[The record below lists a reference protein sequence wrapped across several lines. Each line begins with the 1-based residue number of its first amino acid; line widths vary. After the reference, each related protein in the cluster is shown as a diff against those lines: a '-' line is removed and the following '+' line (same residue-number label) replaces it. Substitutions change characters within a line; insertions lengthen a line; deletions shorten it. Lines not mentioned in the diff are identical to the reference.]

1 MVVWA
6 ERIAPNGGALQH
18 MDENRRA
25 GDDADDMYT
34 IEDTGG
40 SIEEIER
47 EMRET
52 AEEAVTEGPGAPAGD
67 AATDDDA
74 LRRENQDLKNR
85 YLRTLADFDNLRK
98 RTEREKA
105 DFFRYA
111 TAAVLKDLL
120 PILDNFDRAM
130 EHSDADDE
138 FHKGVELIYKQL
150 YDVLYRNGLRPID
163 EVGVH
168 FDPNIHEAVVREED
182 PSVPSHTVTMI
193 LQKGYFL
200 HDRLLRPAMVK
211 VAVGGPD
218 QPA

>member
-1 MVVWA
+1 MGAWA
-6 ERIAPNGGALQH
+6 EREAPNGGAHQH
-18 MDENRRA
+18 MDENKR
-25 GDDADDMYT
+25 GDDADDMYI

-47 EMRET
+47 EMNE
-52 AEEAVTEGPGAPAGD
+52 AAQEAVTDVPSEPGDGVSD
-67 AATDDDA
+67 EDA

-120 PILDNFDRAM
+120 PILDNFDRAL

-168 FDPNIHEAVVREED
+168 FDPNIHEGVVREED
-182 PSVPSHTVTMI
+182 PAVPSHTVTMI

>member
-1 MVVWA
+1 
-6 ERIAPNGGALQH
+6 
-18 MDENRRA
+18 MDERTPR
-25 GDDADDMYT
+25 GADDTDDTYI

-52 AEEAVTEGPGAPAGD
+52 AEEAEEAVSEPSGNPGDSAASAAGD
-67 AATDDDA
+67 AA
-74 LRRENQDLKNR
+74 LRDENQQLKDR

-111 TAAVLKDLL
+111 LAGVLKDLL
-120 PILDNFDRAM
+120 PVLDNFDRGL
-130 EHSDADDE
+130 EHAEEGDE
-138 FHKGVELIYKQL
+138 FHKGMLLIYKQL
-150 YDVLYRNGLRPID
+150 YEVLQKHGLKPI
-163 EVGVH
+163 EESGVH

-182 PSVPSHTVTMI
+182 DSVPSQTVVAV

-200 HDRLLRPAMVK
+200 HDRLLRPALVK
-211 VAVGGPD
+211 VAVGGPERGVSS
-218 QPA
+218 